1 MSTNAL
7 QLQSNCLV
15 KPYPSP
21 LRVSPGFR
29 EELAGVL
36 EEGDIMSRFVE
47 NAVRSVVDRR
57 KRQDECVRRSTSAR
71 MTTTEPSQ
79 RLLQ

>member
-1 MSTNAL
+1 M
-7 QLQSNCLV
+7 
-15 KPYPSP
+15 
-21 LRVSPGFR
+21 SPGFR

-57 KRQDECVRRSTSAR
+57 KR
-71 MTTTEPSQ
+71 
-79 RLLQ
+79 